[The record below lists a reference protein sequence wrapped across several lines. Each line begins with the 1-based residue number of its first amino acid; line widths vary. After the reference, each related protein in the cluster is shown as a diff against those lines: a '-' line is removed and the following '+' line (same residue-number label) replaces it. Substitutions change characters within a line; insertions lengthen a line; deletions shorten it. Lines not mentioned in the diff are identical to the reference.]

1 MIKKHIPNF
10 LTCANLFSG
19 CVGAIY
25 AFEGNLKAV
34 AYFVILSGIF
44 DFFDG
49 FAARLLN
56 VKSEIGKELDSLA
69 DVVSFGFV
77 PGILFYQL
85 LQVENVNSFIPYLGF
100 LVTIFSALRL
110 AKFNIDTRQT
120 EDFIGVNTPMNTF
133 LVISLPYLADE
144 YSFISSTWFLLP
156 LIVIL
161 SLLLVSEL
169 KLFSMKIGKDLSW
182 NTNKYRFIFL
192 ILSIASLLLFKG
204 FAGIPLVF
212 VFYIVFSLIHFKKET
227 N

>member
-85 LQVENVNSFIPYLGF
+85 LQVENANSFIPYLGF

-144 YSFISSTWFLLP
+144 YNFINSTWFLLP
-156 LIVIL
+156 LIVTL

>member
-85 LQVENVNSFIPYLGF
+85 LQVENANSFIPYLGF

-144 YSFISSTWFLLP
+144 YNFISSTWFLLP

>member
-144 YSFISSTWFLLP
+144 YNFISSTWFLLP